1 MMMSVQSRILHP
13 IMRLFGR
20 GVMPPACA
28 EARAYSSEYIDGEL
42 TDAELEHRIRL
53 HISGCPLCEAFF
65 RTMRETIA
73 VLHQV
78 PAQTAPAG
86 FTDRVRRN
94 IRN

>member
-1 MMMSVQSRILHP
+1 MMSVQSRILHP

-20 GVMPPACA
+20 GAMPPACA
-28 EARAYSSEYIDGEL
+28 EARAHSSEYIDGEM
-42 TDAELEHRIRL
+42 TDAELEQRIRL
-53 HISGCPLCEAFF
+53 HIRGCPLCEAFF

-78 PAQTAPAG
+78 PVQTAPAG

-94 IRN
+94 IHD

>member
-1 MMMSVQSRILHP
+1 MMSVQSRILHP

-20 GVMPPACA
+20 GTMPPACA
-28 EARAYSSEYIDGEL
+28 EARAYSSEYIDGEM
-42 TDAELEHRIRL
+42 TDAELEQRIRL

-78 PAQTAPAG
+78 PVQTAPAG

-94 IRN
+94 IRD

>member
-1 MMMSVQSRILHP
+1 MMSVRSRVLHP

-20 GVMPPACA
+20 GTMPPACA
-28 EARAYSSEYIDGEL
+28 EARAYSSEYIDGDL
-42 TDAELEHRIRL
+42 TDAALEQRIRL

-73 VLHQV
+73 ALHQV

-86 FTDRVRRN
+86 FADRVREN
-94 IRN
+94 IRG